1 MSVIYRIGVDEAG
14 RGPMFG
20 RVYAAAV
27 VLPKVEQVLPKVE
40 QVLPKVEQVSAA
52 AEQADASPEDTPKK
66 TTKKRKQTTVN
77 MHSIKDSKKFTSK
90 TKLREV
96 AEYIKQNAIA
106 WAVSYVDEKTI
117 DRVNILQATQLAMH
131 DAIGQVLEKL
141 ENWDSLNTVLEIDGN
156 YFRKYHDL
164 DHDCYEGG
172 DATHKNIA
180 AASILAKLARDDY
193 MDELCIEHPRL
204 AELYGLNKN
213 YGYGTKQ
220 HMDAIRQYGITP
232 WHRKSFGLC
241 KNAPIH
247 HEWFTPPQPNPNK

>member
-1 MSVIYRIGVDEAG
+1 MSVLYKIGVDEAG

-27 VLPKVEQVLPKVE
+27 VLQYVEPTVVVLPK
-40 QVLPKVEQVSAA
+40 
-52 AEQADASPEDTPKK
+52 AEPNIG
-66 TTKKRKQTTVN
+66 TTVDVDPPKKRKQTIVGMN
-77 MHSIKDSKKFTSK
+77 SIKDSKKFTSK

-96 AEYIKQNAIA
+96 AEYIKQNSIA
-106 WAVSYVDEKTI
+106 WAVAYVDEKTI
-117 DRVNILQATQLAMH
+117 DRVNILQATQIAMH

-141 ENWDSLNTVLEIDGN
+141 EDWNSLNTVLEVDGN
-156 YFRKYHDL
+156 YFRTYPDI
-164 DHDCYEGG
+164 DHTCFEGG
-172 DATHKNIA
+172 DASHKNIA

-193 MDELCIEHPRL
+193 IDELCIEYPRL

-220 HMDAIRQYGITP
+220 HMDAMRQYGITP

-241 KNAPIH
+241 KNAYIH
-247 HEWFTPPQPNPNK
+247 PEWLTVAPTTPNK